1 MEVRAPPCGGRRR
14 SGAVGSAEAS
24 SDVEGDDW
32 MRMVKVKVKV
42 KVKVRVM
49 RWINDRAIG

>member
-14 SGAVGSAEAS
+14 SGAVGSAEAT

-32 MRMVKVKVKV
+32 MRM
-42 KVKVRVM
+42 VKVRVM

>member
-1 MEVRAPPCGGRRR
+1 MEVREPPCGGRRR
-14 SGAVGSAEAS
+14 SGAVGSAEAT

-32 MRMVKVKVKV
+32 MRMV

>member
-42 KVKVRVM
+42 RVM